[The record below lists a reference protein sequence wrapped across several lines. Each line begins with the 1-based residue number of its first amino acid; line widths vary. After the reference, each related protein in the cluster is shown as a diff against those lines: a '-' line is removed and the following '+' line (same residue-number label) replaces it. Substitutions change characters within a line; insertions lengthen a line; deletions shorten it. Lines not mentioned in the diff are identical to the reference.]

1 MKKHVFSRFFMDS
14 FGKKY
19 TLSELAQ
26 YMAVFYFDMRNAH
39 FHTAGKDFLELHEYA
54 QELYEQAEDY
64 YDDLI
69 ETAISFNETVQ
80 PMFVTPGNYSPVTDV
95 TNMTPTDT
103 IGVMLNSV
111 RSIYDYFE
119 SINREI
125 YPSFVYS
132 KIDSMLEWLD
142 KQNYKL
148 TQMSKEIPNYEN

>member
-1 MKKHVFSRFFMDS
+1 MKKYRIFSRFFNS
-14 FGKKY
+14 VGSYY

-26 YMAVFYFDMRNAH
+26 YMAVFYFNMRTAH
-39 FHTAGKDFLELHEYA
+39 FKTSGDTFLELHEYA

-69 ETAISFNETVQ
+69 ETALSFNETVQ
-80 PMFVTPGNYSPVTDV
+80 LMFVTPGDWIPESIDYNRTSS
-95 TNMTPTDT
+95 DT
-103 IGVMLNSV
+103 ISLMLRSV
-111 RSIYDYFE
+111 QRLYDCLE
-119 SINREI
+119 SITKEV

-148 TQMSKEIPNYEN
+148 QQMSKEI

>member
-1 MKKHVFSRFFMDS
+1 MKKHVFSRFFMDA

-26 YMAVFYFDMRNAH
+26 YMAVFYFNMRTVH
-39 FHTAGKDFLELHEYA
+39 FQTSGKDFLEFHKYA
-54 QELYEQAEDY
+54 EELYEQAEDY

-69 ETAISFNETVQ
+69 ETAMSFNETVQ
-80 PMFVTPGNYSPVTDV
+80 PMFVTPGNWIPVNPCPHNTDDSIA
-95 TNMTPTDT
+95 TM
-103 IGVMLNSV
+103 ISSERMLF
-111 RSIYDYFE
+111 DFLE

-148 TQMSKEIPNYEN
+148 TQMSKEIM